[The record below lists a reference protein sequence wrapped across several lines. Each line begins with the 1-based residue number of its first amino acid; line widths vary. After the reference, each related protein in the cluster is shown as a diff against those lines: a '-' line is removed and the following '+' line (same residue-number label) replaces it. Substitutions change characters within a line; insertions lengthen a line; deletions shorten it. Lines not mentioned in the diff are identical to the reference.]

1 MRLYPTVVVEGQSF
15 KGCKVYTVP
24 QQNMSLR
31 EIIKRFVRREQLPVS
46 HSGVYIE
53 NLGDL
58 EKLARAD
65 IFERVEHAKEL
76 KEYIAKAKVRMEDLQ
91 KKKVADAPVVPPT
104 AGAAAS
110 ASPDGGG

>member
-65 IFERVEHAKEL
+65 IFERVEQAKEL

-104 AGAAAS
+104 AGVAAS